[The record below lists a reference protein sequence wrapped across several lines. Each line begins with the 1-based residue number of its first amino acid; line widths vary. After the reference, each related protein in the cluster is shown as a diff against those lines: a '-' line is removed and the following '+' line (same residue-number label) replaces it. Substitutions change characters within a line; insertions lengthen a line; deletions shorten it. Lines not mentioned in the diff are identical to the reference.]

1 MRKLGSGTVSGK
13 SALVDVLFSQ
23 QKRLVVERQKYYIL
37 YTRRQL
43 LWLQKEVRACR
54 NNLEKGPYFSI
65 DLWPQ

>member
-1 MRKLGSGTVSGK
+1 MRKLGLGTVSGK
-13 SALVDVLFSQ
+13 SALVDVLFPQ

-65 DLWPQ
+65 DSWPQ